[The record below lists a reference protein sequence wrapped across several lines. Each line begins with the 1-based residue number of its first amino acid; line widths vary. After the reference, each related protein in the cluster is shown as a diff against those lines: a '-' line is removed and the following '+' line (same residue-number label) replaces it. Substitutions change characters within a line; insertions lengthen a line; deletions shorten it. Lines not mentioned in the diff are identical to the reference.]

1 MRLKTAT
8 LLRRYKKCQRGAT
21 AIEYGI
27 LAALAALAIVVGVD
41 SLSTQINTVF
51 SDVATEVANAG

>member
-1 MRLKTAT
+1 MRLKTAM